1 MWQGHH
7 LWFWMSVY
15 GIVPCRRQIRSH
27 ARSALRWMTHWKT
40 KREHEMTGGK
50 KWQIQKKTKNKAE
63 EISAT
68 IRLQWSAQVYSY
80 TLPNKGCALKR
91 KLAFPALTHHHVHEV
106 AVLFLRKGCTRKDD
120 RKFSILVVKVTLL
133 AFPFSPSPP
142 SLLLYVRRF
151 VFLCVIVCL
160 HTLEAFIRR
169 VRRERAFIH

>member
-1 MWQGHH
+1 MILNVRIRYSAVQKAD
-7 LWFWMSVY
+7 SQ
-15 GIVPCRRQIRSH
+15 PCSICSEVDDSLKDKERTWNDRG
-27 ARSALRWMTHWKT
+27 
-40 KREHEMTGGK
+40 E

-68 IRLQWSAQVYSY
+68 ICLQWSAQVYSY

-91 KLAFPALTHHHVHEV
+91 KLAFAALAHHHVHEV